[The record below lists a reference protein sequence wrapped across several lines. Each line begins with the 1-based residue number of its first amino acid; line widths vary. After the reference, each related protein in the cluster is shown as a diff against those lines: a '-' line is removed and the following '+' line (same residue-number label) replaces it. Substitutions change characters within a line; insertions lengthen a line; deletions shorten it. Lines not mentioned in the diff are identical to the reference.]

1 MRDVR
6 EEAPSVVSQ
15 ASNEAPEE
23 NEEYLTTRELLMEMG
38 KILLLAVAIIIPI
51 RVFFF
56 QPFFVQGSSME
67 PNFEDGEYLV
77 VSEFGYKYTLL
88 PIGSDFAVRPW
99 KELTRQ
105 EPVVFHY
112 PKNPE
117 QYYIKRVIGLP
128 GESVEIK
135 GNKVIIINKIHPD
148 GYVLDE
154 KAYLDKTVSTTDMP
168 RLKLADDE
176 YFVLGDNRPF
186 SYDSR
191 AFGPVKKQAVIGN
204 VLLRAWP
211 MSRLDLF

>member
-1 MRDVR
+1 MNDVR
-6 EEAPSVVSQ
+6 EEETPLVSQ
-15 ASNEAPEE
+15 STIPVQKE
-23 NEEYLTTRELLMEMG
+23 NEEYLSSRELLLEMG

-77 VSEFGYKYTLL
+77 ISEFGYKHTTLPL
-88 PIGSDFAVRPW
+88 IEGYAVRPW
-99 KELTRQ
+99 KVLERQ

-135 GNKVIIINKIHPD
+135 GNKVIITNKIHPD
-148 GYVLDE
+148 GYVLNE
-154 KAYLDKTVSTTDMP
+154 GAYLDKSVSTTDMA
-168 RLKLADDE
+168 RLKLGDDE
-176 YFVLGDNRPF
+176 YFVMGDNRPF

-191 AFGPVKKQAVIGN
+191 AFGPIKKQAVIGR
-204 VLLRAWP
+204 VLIRAWP
-211 MSRLDLF
+211 ISRVDFF

>member
-15 ASNEAPEE
+15 ASNEAPQE

>member
-15 ASNEAPEE
+15 TSNEVPEE
-23 NEEYLTTRELLMEMG
+23 NEEYLTARELLMEMG

-99 KELTRQ
+99 KELARQ

-191 AFGPVKKQAVIGN
+191 AFGPVKKQAVIGS
-204 VLLRAWP
+204 VLVRAWP